1 MILDHRPMIHP
12 TPARCFLTLLLIA
25 GGVMAMAQPKANLA
39 QLQKTYPNDEMAY
52 LNWSEKIDI
61 EIVNGVLQ
69 IEAQH
74 QKERVFL
81 SERASMMADE
91 RIYFSE
97 AFQEIQDLKAVS
109 HVPDKAGY
117 KSLPVSDIK
126 TERPSPGGGIFFDD
140 SQVKKF
146 TYPSA
151 KAGGV
156 GTLTYRERIKNP
168 HMLSGFIFGNY
179 VPVIASSFS
188 VTFPAAVKVSYKT
201 FGDTKGIVFK
211 QLTQNGKTTYSWTAQ
226 NLKAYPLETESLSLR
241 HYAPQVFL
249 FVESYTIGGKTTE
262 VLGDVRKLFNYYKS
276 LVKDLNT
283 QPDNYLQTLTDSLT
297 KGKSELEKIKS
308 VYYWVQDHVK
318 YIAFEEGLGGF
329 IPRQAADVCRKRYGD
344 CKDMASLTTAM
355 LRLAGVPAQLVW
367 IGTRDIPY
375 RYAQN
380 PSMSVDNHMIAAVK
394 LNNQWQFLDATDDR
408 IDFGLPTSHIQ
419 GKEALVMLSEDR
431 YEIVSVPEV
440 PASQNTKKDSV
451 VVSLEGRTLKGQGL
465 LSFGGLWKT
474 HLKSLVQYR
483 SETQRAE
490 YYKGILSRGSNK
502 STLEKNQ
509 VMGLGERDKPL
520 YFDYSFRVPDYV
532 QEAAGEV
539 FVNLHLSRTW
549 ADKAQEARKNDW
561 KHDFMTQEENITT
574 LPIPS
579 GYDVSYLPSNAQF
592 KHPSFGFTIRYEQK
606 NGQIIMH
613 NQLTIN
619 TLLIKKAEFGE
630 WNKMIAALNDAYS
643 EVVSLKKKTSP

>member
-1 MILDHRPMIHP
+1 MTHP
-12 TPARCFLTLLLIA
+12 TPAQYLLTFTLFWGCLTSI
-25 GGVMAMAQPKANLA
+25 AQPKANLA

-52 LNWSEKIDI
+52 LSWDEKVTI
-61 EIVNGVLQ
+61 EISNGSLQ
-69 IEAQH
+69 IDAQH

-97 AFQEIQDLKAVS
+97 AFQEIKDLQAIS
-109 HVPDKAGY
+109 YIPEKAGY
-117 KSLPVSDIK
+117 KSLPVADIK

-151 KAGGV
+151 KAGGI

-168 HMLSGFIFGNY
+168 FMLSGFVFGNY
-179 VPVIASSFS
+179 VPVIRSSFS

-201 FGDTKGIVFK
+201 FGDMKGIVFK
-211 QLTQNGKTTYSWTAQ
+211 QTSQNGLTTYTWSAQ

-249 FVESYTIGGKTTE
+249 FVESYTIDGKTTE
-262 VLGDVRKLFNYYKS
+262 VLGDVTKLFNYYKT
-276 LVKDLNT
+276 LVKDLNK
-283 QPDNYLQTLTDSLT
+283 QPDTYLQTLTDSLT
-297 KGKSELEKIKS
+297 RGKPEVEKIKS
-308 VYYWVQDHVK
+308 VYYWVQDHIK

-355 LRLAGVPAQLVW
+355 LRLAGVPAYLTW

-394 LNNQWQFLDATDDR
+394 INNQWQFLDATDDR

-419 GKEALVMLSEDR
+419 GKEAMIMLDENR
-431 YEIVSVPEV
+431 YEIVNVPEV
-440 PASQNTKKDSV
+440 PAVQNVKKDSV
-451 VVSLEGRTLKGQGL
+451 VVSLDGRTLKGQGTL
-465 LSFGGLWKT
+465 RFEGLWKM
-474 HLKSLVQYR
+474 HLKALLQYK
-483 SETQRAE
+483 SEAQRAE

-509 VMGLGERDKPL
+509 VWGLNDRDTPVAFA
-520 YFDYSFRVPDYV
+520 YNFRVPDYV

-539 FVNLHLSRTW
+539 FVNLHLSRSW

-561 KHDFMTQEENITT
+561 KHEFTTQEENITT
-574 LPIPS
+574 LLIPQ
-579 GYDVSYLPSNAQF
+579 GYEVSNLPQNAQF
-592 KHPSFGFTIRYEQK
+592 KHPLFGFSIQYEQK
-606 NGQIIMH
+606 NGTIVMR
-613 NQLTIN
+613 NRLTIN
-619 TLLIKKAEFGE
+619 SLLLKKADFGE

-643 EVVSLKKKTSP
+643 EVVALKKKS